1 VQCVI
6 AHFPSHV
13 SIHVSVPHDCLFL
26 SNFLLLQQQRLV
38 ALALFMM
45 LEAVMGTV
53 VFAIRCSLYARL
65 VIAIWPAR
73 TSPGVK
79 E

>member
-1 VQCVI
+1 MI
-6 AHFPSHV
+6 
-13 SIHVSVPHDCLFL
+13 
-26 SNFLLLQQQRLV
+26 
-38 ALALFMM
+38 